1 MSFRPVDEQLAY
13 LRKGAVEIIRESDLR
28 ERLEKSIKTGKPL
41 RIKAGFDPTAPDLH
55 LGHTVLIRKLKHFQ
69 DLGHTVIFLIGDGTG
84 LLHHYTVA
92 TRSPDG
98 FSLRYEVSIFG
109 GQNYYLPI
117 IAVPLYGE
125 LVANLGNTSTPFMTD
140 YVNTLKFKRV
150 CGDQAVLQ
158 TITYEELMNSQQM
171 FAVGRAGRWEILG
184 ASTVTT
190 NADGTITLA
199 ELTRGRRGSE
209 VFCGTHAVGDQIV
222 CLGNG
227 NALALA
233 IVTARSIFWL
243 AQFIGTPFSYTSA
256 IQNGFGPMR
265 GGAYFGSG
273 YTFGVVLSSPI
284 TGIAE
289 MPYAPVH
296 LDAVISGS
304 DIVIDWD
311 RRDRLDFSHGG
322 GADIPLSETSELYDV
337 IILDGVGAV
346 KRTYTDQAPPP
357 FTYPAADVTADW
369 GSMPTALKFDIYQ
382 KSALVG
388 RGFAGQATVAL

>member
-1 MSFRPVDEQLAY
+1 LRTVDLQQLIAGQHHFEPVAAAVGVERGDVDAANVDIPFDLQAKKRGLNAIELPAEKFNAY
-13 LRKGAVEIIRESDLR
+13 LKDE
-28 ERLEKSIKTGKPL
+28 
-41 RIKAGFDPTAPDLH
+41 
-55 LGHTVLIRKLKHFQ
+55 
-69 DLGHTVIFLIGDGTG
+69 G
-84 LLHHYTVA
+84 LDA
-92 TRSPDG
+92 
-98 FSLRYEVSIFG
+98 
-109 GQNYYLPI
+109 
-117 IAVPLYGE
+117 A
-125 LVANLGNTSTPFMTD
+125 
-140 YVNTLKFKRV
+140 
-150 CGDQAVLQ
+150 
-158 TITYEELMNSQQM
+158 
-171 FAVGRAGRWEILG
+171 
-184 ASTVTT
+184 
-190 NADGTITLA
+190 LA
-199 ELTRGRRGSE
+199 EIEQKG
-209 VFCGTHAVGDQIV
+209 VDQIV

-322 GADIPLSETSELYDV
+322 GADVPLSETSELYDV